1 MHSPSIIHEDYKKPK
16 RCRRVRHR
24 MVVGFTSIYAISVYH
39 HQCCDFESYSDNV
52 YSLCDKVCQWFV
64 SGRWF
69 FLGIPFLPSIKLMP
83 LVWNEIG
90 LYKAPQITLNLY
102 PLIMVFVF
110 NVQKGTSYR
119 TKLIRLFLQTDSNED
134 NKDKEIPIT

>member
-1 MHSPSIIHEDYKKPK
+1 
-16 RCRRVRHR
+16 
-24 MVVGFTSIYAISVYH
+24 
-39 HQCCDFESYSDNV
+39 
-52 YSLCDKVCQWFV
+52 
-64 SGRWF
+64 
-69 FLGIPFLPSIKLMP
+69 MP

-90 LYKAPQITLNLY
+90 LYKVPQITLNLY